1 MEVPVLLPKVFNYPF
16 TYSNDSKKIKNLN
29 QGDIVI
35 VPFGKKRE
43 IGVVW
48 DKINHTEKKF
58 KLKKIEKKISN
69 IGLNKKII
77 NFINWFSIYNIVPKG
92 LILKMCLGN
101 LKNFELTKKK
111 QILKSETKATKY
123 ILNDEQ
129 KNALDNLSSLGNKFN
144 VSVLQGITG
153 SGKTLVYFE
162 RINRL
167 IQENKQALILIP
179 EIFLT
184 TQFKN
189 RFKLFFGFEP
199 AIWHSKISINKKK
212 DIWLSVAKNKIKI
225 VLGARSALFL
235 PFKNLGLIIVD
246 EEHDSSYKQEDS
258 VIYNARDMAISRASI
273 ENIPIHLVT
282 SIPSLETYRN
292 IEIKKYNKTELKN
305 RFENFPL
312 PKTKIINLNLESLNK
327 KSISEETIK
336 IVKSYLEKKNQV
348 LFFLNRRGY
357 SPFLI
362 CKKCGY
368 RHVCPNC
375 SIYLTYHKILGKI
388 ICHHCGH
395 KNVTEKKCKDKS
407 SLCKFSMYGPGVEK
421 VFEEL
426 KNIFPK
432 KKVKIFSS
440 DYLNKKKQSENLI
453 REISENKIDIL
464 VGTQMIS
471 KGFNF
476 PKLNCI
482 VVVDADFTGKGY
494 DLRSTEKNIQL
505 YNQLSGRAGRFSKD
519 SMIVYQTINPDN
531 EVLKNISNN
540 ITENFYINEL
550 KIRKQNNLPPYFRFI
565 SIIVSSQKKEN
576 SYQGAQEIK
585 RKIEKLNNVQI
596 LGPVDSPIFKKKK
609 MFRTR
614 LLIRSES
621 NIVCQKPLAKIL
633 ENLKISSKIKLTV
646 DVDPVNFT

>member
-35 VPFGKKRE
+35 VPFGKKKE

-69 IGLNKKII
+69 AGLNKKII
-77 NFINWFSIYNIVPKG
+77 KFINWFSTYNIVPKG

-101 LKNFELTKKK
+101 LKNFDVKKKK
-111 QILKSETKATKY
+111 QIIKAKIKTTKY
-123 ILNDEQ
+123 VLNNEQ
-129 KNALDNLSSLGNKFN
+129 KNALENLISSGNKFN

-199 AIWHSKISINKKK
+199 AIWHSKIGINKKK
-212 DIWLSVAKNKIKI
+212 SIWLSVAKNEIKI

-235 PFKNLGLIIVD
+235 PFKKLGLIIVD

-292 IEIKKYNKTELKN
+292 IEIKKYTKTELRN

-312 PKTKIINLNLESLNK
+312 PKTKIINLNLENLNK
-327 KSISEETIK
+327 KSISDETIK
-336 IVKSYLEKKNQV
+336 IVNSYLEKKNQV

-357 SPFLI
+357 APFLI

-375 SIYLTYHKILGKI
+375 SIYLTYHKILDKI
-388 ICHHCGH
+388 ICHHCGY
-395 KNVTEKKCKDKS
+395 KNEIEKKCKDKFS
-407 SLCKFSMYGPGVEK
+407 SCNFSMYGPGVEK

-426 KNIFPK
+426 KFIFPK
-432 KKVKIFSS
+432 RVVKIFSS

-453 REISENKIDIL
+453 KEISEDKIDIL

-519 SMIVYQTINPDN
+519 SMIVYQTINPEN
-531 EVLKNISNN
+531 EVLKNITEN

-550 KIRKQNNLPPYFRFI
+550 KIRKRNNLPPYFRLI
-565 SIIVSSQKKEN
+565 SIIISSKKKEN
-576 SYQGAQEIK
+576 SYRGALEIK
-585 RKIEKLNNVQI
+585 RKIEKLNNIQI

-614 LLIRSES
+614 LLIRSKS
-621 NIVCQKPLAKIL
+621 NIICQKSLSKIL

-646 DVDPVNFT
+646 DVDPINFT